1 MSEHPGGSSRVLAV
15 TGGIASGKS
24 RVTSFLK
31 DLGAHSISLDDISRD
46 LSEPGGLIEQAVSEH
61 MGREF
66 LNPQGGL
73 NRVRLADYVFSSTR
87 NRKRL
92 NSLTHPLIMAECH
105 RQLETTGVQSGK
117 PLVVEVPLLFECGL
131 HYTFGGSLLVWCSQ
145 DVQLQRL
152 TQRGLSPEDA
162 KIRIDSQLPACVKR
176 YLADFVIENSADWTL
191 TEQQIRS
198 VWEPWITTQHY

>member
-1 MSEHPGGSSRVLAV
+1 MSEHPGVSSRVLAV
-15 TGGIASGKS
+15 TGSIASGKS
-24 RVTSFLK
+24 RVTSFLS

-46 LSEPGGLIEQAVSEH
+46 LSEPGGLIEKAVADH

-66 LNPQGGL
+66 LNPRGGL
-73 NRVRLADYVFSSTR
+73 NRVRLAEFVFSSTR

-92 NSLTHPLIMAECH
+92 NSITHPLIMAECH
-105 RQLETTGVQSGK
+105 RQLETTGAESGK

-131 HYTFGGSLLVWCSQ
+131 HYQFGGSLLVCCSQ
-145 DVQLQRL
+145 EVQLQRL
-152 TQRGLSPEDA
+152 TQRGLNLRDA
-162 KIRIDSQLPACVKR
+162 QLRIDSQLSARVKR

-191 TEQQIRS
+191 TEHQIRS

>member
-1 MSEHPGGSSRVLAV
+1 MSEHPCVSSRVLAV
-15 TGGIASGKS
+15 TGSIASGKS
-24 RVTSFLK
+24 RVTSFLN

-46 LSEPGGLIEQAVSEH
+46 LSEPGGLIEKAVADH

-66 LNPQGGL
+66 LNPLGGL
-73 NRVRLADYVFSSTR
+73 NRVRLAEFVFSSTR

-92 NSLTHPLIMAECH
+92 NSITHPLIMAECH
-105 RQLETTGVQSGK
+105 RQLETTGAQSGK

-131 HYTFGGSLLVWCSQ
+131 HYLFGGSMLVCCSQ
-145 DVQLQRL
+145 EVQLQRL
-152 TQRGLSPEDA
+152 TQRGLSLRDA
-162 KIRIDSQLPACVKR
+162 QLRIDSQLSARVKR

-191 TEQQIRS
+191 TEHQIRS